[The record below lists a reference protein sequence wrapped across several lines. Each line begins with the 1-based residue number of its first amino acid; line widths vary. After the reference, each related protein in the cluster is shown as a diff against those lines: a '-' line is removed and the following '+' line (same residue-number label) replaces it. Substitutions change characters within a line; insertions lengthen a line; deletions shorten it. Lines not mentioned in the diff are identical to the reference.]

1 MLRRRSQLLVWV
13 VGERD
18 GRREPGS
25 SAEPLEGSGGPTMPP
40 VNLPVSA
47 PAQHGR
53 IPGPWMLR
61 PHEIE
66 KQNLSSQVARSF
78 DMDKIP
84 GLANGRT
91 RPPLISHCLAGILS
105 SPSKPSVILPVLSFL
120 RPKVP
125 QESPAPPRLP
135 IQSHRRC
142 ETRPSAGLDLDFHP
156 RISTICQATR
166 RTSGSRSS
174 MAI

>member
-1 MLRRRSQLLVWV
+1 MLL
-13 VGERD
+13 
-18 GRREPGS
+18 
-25 SAEPLEGSGGPTMPP
+25 
-40 VNLPVSA
+40 
-47 PAQHGR
+47 
-53 IPGPWMLR
+53 

-156 RISTICQATR
+156 PISTICQGTQENQRVSFLDGNLMTGAPTGHLGFQIV
-166 RTSGSRSS
+166 T
-174 MAI
+174 A